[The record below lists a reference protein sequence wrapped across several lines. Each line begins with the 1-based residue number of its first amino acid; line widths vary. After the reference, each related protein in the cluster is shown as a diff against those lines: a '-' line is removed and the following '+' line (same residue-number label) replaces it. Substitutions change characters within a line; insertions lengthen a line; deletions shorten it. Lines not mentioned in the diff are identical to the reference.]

1 MIRLRPKDERGRTKL
16 DWLDSWHTFS
26 FDRYYDPNHMGFR
39 SLRVINED
47 WIVPGRGFGTHPHRE
62 MEIITYVLEGSVVH
76 RDSTGSHTKIVP
88 GEVQRMSAGTGMSH
102 SEFNESL
109 TETLHLL
116 QIWVLPGERE
126 LQPAYEQKAFSEDQR
141 AGQWCLVAA
150 RDEREGA
157 VTVHQDI
164 DLLTTTLKAGNTITR
179 RIGSNRHAWV
189 QVARGEITLNGSP
202 MVAGDGA
209 AASEETELAIEA
221 IAPAE
226 ILLFD
231 LG

>member
-1 MIRLRPKDERGRTKL
+1 MITIRKSNDRGRTKL

-26 FDRYYDPNHMGFR
+26 FDRYYDPNHMSFR
-39 SLRVINED
+39 SLRVMNED
-47 WIVPGRGFGTHPHRE
+47 WIAPGQGFGTHHHRE

-88 GEVQRMSAGTGMSH
+88 GEVQRMSAGTGISH

-116 QIWVLPGERE
+116 QIWVLPGERG

-141 AGQWCLVAA
+141 AGRWCLVAA
-150 RDEREGA
+150 RDGREGA

-164 DLLTTTLKAGNTITR
+164 DLLTATLKAGETITR
-179 RIGSNRHAWV
+179 HIGSNRHAWV
-189 QVARGEITLNGSP
+189 QVARGEMTLNGSP
-202 MVAGDGA
+202 MVSGDGA
-209 AASEETELAIEA
+209 ALSEESDLIIEA